1 MSINL
6 AWYARTEF
14 LHEGALVE
22 KIVFV
27 EKHALLSLPA
37 CHRMCVLFIYFFVT
51 VPLILPILLICTL
64 LYKLT
69 N

>member
-37 CHRMCVLFIYFFVT
+37 CHRMCVLFFFFCYSSFDFAHTFDLHFAV
-51 VPLILPILLICTL
+51 
-64 LYKLT
+64 
-69 N
+69 